1 MDSTEKINSLRKKID
16 KLDDRMIDLVLQ
28 RFSIAKEIGDIKK
41 TNGIE
46 VIDLHRES
54 QIINRF
60 AEKLAG
66 TLEKNDITAIFDPIY
81 SISKR
86 LQKIIKC
93 SKEEAIRLGH
103 SYVGSEHLLLALLK
117 EKEGLTRKIIDIFRC
132 CWVTA
137 SNAIY
142 VIMFLK

>member
-1 MDSTEKINSLRKKID
+1 MDATEKINSLRKKID
-16 KLDDRMIDLVLQ
+16 KLDDRMFDLVLQ

-41 TNGIE
+41 TSGIKI
-46 VIDLHRES
+46 IDLHRES

-86 LQKIIKC
+86 LQKNQNSTSNQNLNCIK
-93 SKEEAIRLGH
+93 SFAME
-103 SYVGSEHLLLALLK
+103 YVYEQK
-117 EKEGLTRKIIDIFRC
+117 FTRRYFYFNNGG
-132 CWVTA
+132 V
-137 SNAIY
+137 
-142 VIMFLK
+142 L

>member
-1 MDSTEKINSLRKKID
+1 MDSTEKINSLRKIID
-16 KLDDRMIDLVLQ
+16 KLDDQMIDLVVQ

-54 QIINRF
+54 QIVNRF

-66 TLEKNDITAIFDPIY
+66 TLDKNDITAIFDPIY

-86 LQKIIKC
+86 MQKKQ
-93 SKEEAIRLGH
+93 K
-103 SYVGSEHLLLALLK
+103 
-117 EKEGLTRKIIDIFRC
+117 
-132 CWVTA
+132 
-137 SNAIY
+137 
-142 VIMFLK
+142 